1 MDIEIILSY
10 YPWNE
15 DKKRNFL
22 LKYPEISKEEPKGV
36 LFREQRLHIFGRRY
50 DEETK
55 LKQESLLANLLETIP
70 RQLKYEVNRRQY
82 AHHDYAIQQLFPAAS
97 GMGGIQCPQCK
108 KFMKFPSGTTWTGSK
123 FFCPHCGYTVDT
135 HKEYERQY
143 DKEEVT
149 LDNGSKSYHYVN
161 WHEPKE

>member
-15 DKKRNFL
+15 DKKCNLL
-22 LKYPEISKEEPKGV
+22 LKYPEISNEEPEGV
-36 LFREQRLHIFGRRY
+36 LFREQRLHILGRKY

-70 RQLKYEVNRRQY
+70 RQLKYEVNRRTY
-82 AHHDYAIQQLFPAAS
+82 PHHDYAIQPLFPLAS
-97 GMGGIQCPQCK
+97 GTGGIQCPQCK
-108 KFMKFPSGTTWTGSK
+108 KCMGFPARTTWTGSK

-135 HKEYERQY
+135 HKEYEQQY
-143 DKEEVT
+143 DREEVT
-149 LDNGSKSYHYVN
+149 LPHGGKGYQYIN
-161 WHEPKE
+161 